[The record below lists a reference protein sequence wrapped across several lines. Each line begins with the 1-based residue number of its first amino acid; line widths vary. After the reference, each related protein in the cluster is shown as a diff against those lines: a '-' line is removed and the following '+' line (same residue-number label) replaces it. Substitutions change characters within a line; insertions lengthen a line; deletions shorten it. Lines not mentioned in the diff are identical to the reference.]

1 MDLSASYTFAAP
13 PATVWNLL
21 NDMDVVASCLPG
33 CERLEP
39 IGEDRYRA
47 DLTLAVAAVSGR
59 YSGTVAILDKQPPN
73 SYRLVVEGTGKSGF
87 VKGEATV
94 QLVEEQESTIVTVTG
109 QGQVGGLIARV
120 GQRLL
125 GHRVEDD
132 DGSVFRVPAGKGRAG
147 VTGLTRGGALV
158 SVLVVTAWTV
168 AAGRA
173 TADQDL
179 HRRRRTG
186 PQQRHAHR
194 QGLARLSLV
203 LHRRRAV
210 ALRWLHV
217 HQLRSRSGTS
227 SLVRQ

>member
-39 IGEDRYRA
+39 IGEDKYRA

-87 VKGEATV
+87 VKGGATV
-94 QLVEEQESTIVTVTG
+94 ELVEEKGSTIVNVKG
-109 QGQVGGLIARV
+109 EAQVGGLIARV

-125 GHRVEDD
+125 G
-132 DGSVFRVPAGKGRAG
+132 SVSKMMMDRFFGCLQAKA
-147 VTGLTRGGALV
+147 TGA
-158 SVLVVTAWTV
+158 
-168 AAGRA
+168 
-173 TADQDL
+173 
-179 HRRRRTG
+179 
-186 PQQRHAHR
+186 
-194 QGLARLSLV
+194 
-203 LHRRRAV
+203 
-210 ALRWLHV
+210 
-217 HQLRSRSGTS
+217 
-227 SLVRQ
+227 